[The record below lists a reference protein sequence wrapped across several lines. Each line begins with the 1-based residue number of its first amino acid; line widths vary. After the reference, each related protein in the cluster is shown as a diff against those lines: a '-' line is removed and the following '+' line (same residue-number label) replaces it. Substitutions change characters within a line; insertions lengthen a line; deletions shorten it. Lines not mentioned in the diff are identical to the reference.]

1 MSVLQ
6 MSDLNPLLQKK
17 VRSQIRPEQD
27 VRETLNDF
35 FSDDQINSAH
45 QLLDQRI
52 AQSGGIDDYKK
63 ALRKERRN
71 NLKLRCVALKV
82 PAGAAILPFAY
93 KAPQLYV

>member
-82 PAGAAILPFAY
+82 LAVKDSFFHNVEGIF
-93 KAPQLYV
+93 